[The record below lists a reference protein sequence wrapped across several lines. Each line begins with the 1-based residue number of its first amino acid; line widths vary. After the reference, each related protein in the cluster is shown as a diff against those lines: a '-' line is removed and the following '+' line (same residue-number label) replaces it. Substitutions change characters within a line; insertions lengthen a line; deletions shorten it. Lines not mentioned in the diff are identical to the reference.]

1 MGISVFVVDHERT
14 FADALAARL
23 EAEDDVDVVA
33 AVHARTPAECL
44 ILGRHADVMLLDGDL
59 PERAAIRLCE
69 ELCAREQPPRVVVLS
84 RSSEAGRIVDAVRV
98 GAAAWVRK
106 DESLQHLLAV
116 IRGVSR
122 GETWLPPTE
131 AGEVLRLLL
140 QDQERRRDS
149 NRLLSSLTPREWEVL
164 TCLAEG
170 AGRREVAEQLHL
182 SANTVRT
189 HMQNIMAKLGVH
201 STLEAV
207 AISRPHLRPDAVL
220 SATPAR
226 IRGLRCVGAVPWGDA
241 GDQGAPRGRC
251 GRTPRRCADD
261 LRQMR
266 MFQWAA
272 GRQD

>member
-1 MGISVFVVDHERT
+1 
-14 FADALAARL
+14 
-23 EAEDDVDVVA
+23 
-33 AVHARTPAECL
+33 
-44 ILGRHADVMLLDGDL
+44 
-59 PERAAIRLCE
+59 
-69 ELCAREQPPRVVVLS
+69 
-84 RSSEAGRIVDAVRV
+84 
-98 GAAAWVRK
+98 
-106 DESLQHLLAV
+106 V
-116 IRGVSR
+116 IRGVAR

-131 AGEVLRLLL
+131 AGDVLRLLL
-140 QDQERRRDS
+140 QDQERRRDN

-226 IRGLRCVGAVPWGDA
+226 LPDPG
-241 GDQGAPRGRC
+241 
-251 GRTPRRCADD
+251 RRCAADGQ
-261 LRQMR
+261 RPARAPAPPMR
-266 MFQWAA
+266 
-272 GRQD
+272 R